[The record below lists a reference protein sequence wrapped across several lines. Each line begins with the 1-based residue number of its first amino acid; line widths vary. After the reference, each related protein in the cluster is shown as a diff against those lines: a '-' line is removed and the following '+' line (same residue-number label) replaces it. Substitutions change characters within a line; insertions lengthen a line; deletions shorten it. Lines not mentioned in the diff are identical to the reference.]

1 MAHAKSADDLRLPIA
16 LETLRE
22 ILVKGGAVSAWVFGS
37 YSRGEQNENSDL
49 DLLIEMDPNRTGW
62 DFAGLVVEL
71 EAAVPVK
78 VDVTTKISRWFAPY
92 IEPDLLPIL

>member
-1 MAHAKSADDLRLPIA
+1 MAHVKSADDLRLPIG

-37 YSRGEQNENSDL
+37 YSRGEQNEDSDL

-78 VDVTTKISRWFAPY
+78 VDVTTIARRFAPY
-92 IEPDLLPIL
+92 IEPDLSPIP